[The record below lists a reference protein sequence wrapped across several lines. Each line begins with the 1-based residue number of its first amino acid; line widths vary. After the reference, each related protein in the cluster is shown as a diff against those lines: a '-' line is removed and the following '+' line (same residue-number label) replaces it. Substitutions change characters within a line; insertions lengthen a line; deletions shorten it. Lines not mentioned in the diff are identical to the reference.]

1 MRWESAPSPCGP
13 DRFAVIRHAEGVSTV
28 ECDGFTTKRRADQLS
43 TQMNASHADREA
55 RRLAAPTDPADRK
68 IPKGFYTDA
77 EAD

>member
-1 MRWESAPSPCGP
+1 MRWESAPSPSAP
-13 DRFAVIRHAEGVSTV
+13 DLFSVIRRAHGVDTV

-43 TQMNASHADREA
+43 TQMNAAYTEREV
-55 RRLAAPTDPADRK
+55 RRLAAPQDPADRK